1 MIAEKI
7 GALYFSPT
15 GGTKAVTE
23 RVAAA
28 FSDGV
33 YENEDVT
40 VSDRALTFGPRDV
53 AVIGVPVFGGR
64 VPGAAAE
71 RLRALT
77 GHDTP
82 ALLLAIYGNRA
93 FEDTLLEMADIVSER
108 GFRPFAA
115 GAFIARH
122 SIAPEFGAGR
132 PDAADVQAITDF
144 AFAAR
149 RKFRAAENVLS
160 LSVPALPGN
169 RPYRAYN
176 GIPLKPS
183 AHRVKCGRCGKC
195 AANCP
200 VGAISPEDCTK
211 TDTKKCISCMR
222 CVHLCPH
229 YARSLNPIALAGLR
243 AALKKACAKRRE
255 PETFL

>member
-1 MIAEKI
+1 MTAEKI
-7 GALYFSPT
+7 CALYFSPT
-15 GGTKAVTE
+15 GGTRVVT
-23 RVAAA
+23 RQIASAL
-28 FSDGV
+28 SDDV
-33 YENEDVT
+33 YEDRDIT
-40 VSDRALTFGPRDV
+40 VSAPTLSFGPGDV
-53 AVIGVPVFGGR
+53 VVVGVPVFGGR
-64 VPGAAAE
+64 VPAVAAE
-71 RLRALT
+71 RLTALT
-77 GHDTP
+77 GHGTP
-82 ALLLAIYGNRA
+82 AVLLAVYGNRA
-93 FEDTLLEMADIVSER
+93 FEDTLLELSDLLTRR
-108 GFRPFAA
+108 GFRPIVA

-132 PDAADVQAITDF
+132 PDARDMQAMTDF
-144 AFAAR
+144 AFAVR
-149 RKFRAAENVLS
+149 RKLRAAADASDLS
-160 LSVPALPGN
+160 IPTLPGN

-183 AHRVKCGRCGKC
+183 ARRIKCGRCGKC

-222 CVHLCPH
+222 CVQICPH

-243 AALKKACAKRRE
+243 AALKKACAVRRE